1 MLSNKKLSKFFTSQK
16 AKIPTIGIGTAY
28 MSSNISE
35 IIYSSIKDGTRLID
49 TAAVYGSEEG
59 VGKGV
64 NKAIKEGI
72 VKRDELFITTKLSIY
87 EMKDPESAIKKSLK
101 RLDLN
106 YIDLYLIHWPK
117 FFDYGKKGEKI
128 NIMPLHKSWPLM
140 ESFVKKG
147 YTKYIGVSN
156 FNVQSLLNLLSFCEI
171 KPLVNEIEF
180 HPYLYQKKLRDF
192 CLKENIILLG
202 YNPLVKG
209 CYCADIAEE
218 KDRNLLG
225 EKIIIDLSKK
235 YKKTPGQIVLN
246 WSVARDVIPIPMT
259 SNLHRMKENLASTEF
274 VMNKEDLEKIDALN
288 SHRRFGLSGN
298 WDVYDNE
305 IDVFA

>member
-1 MLSNKKLSKFFTSQK
+1 MSQLPK
-16 AKIPTIGIGTAY
+16 YFKSGNTKIPSIGIGTAY
-28 MSSNISE
+28 MTSDISE
-35 IIYSSIKDGTRLID
+35 IIFSSIRDGTRLID
-49 TAAVYGSEEG
+49 TAAVYGSEQG
-59 VGKGV
+59 VGKGIK
-64 NKAIKEGI
+64 KAIKEGI
-72 VKRDELFITTKLSIY
+72 IKREDLFVTTKLSIY
-87 EMKDPESAIKKSLK
+87 DMINPEKGIKNSLK
-101 RLDLN
+101 NLDLD

-117 FFDYGKKGEKI
+117 FFDYDKEGKKI
-128 NIMPLHKSWPLM
+128 HLAPLHKTWPLM
-140 ESFVKKG
+140 ESFIEKG
-147 YTKYIGVSN
+147 YTKHIGVSN

-192 CLKENIILLG
+192 CLKENIILFG